1 MHRLILNVKLLSLVA
16 AVVVAV
22 VAAGSL
28 GAPREAQA
36 QAATD
41 PTGVICG
48 YLHNLSG
55 APNFS
60 GTTLARIEPAGGGT
74 FDLTA
79 VAYTHLTSTAM
90 PDCKTSQIQ
99 VTEFP
104 AGFTPPTG
112 GEVRPSVTG
121 LTFSAPVL
129 SGGSCQEAFTF
140 GGVTFVDWTR
150 ITVALTIE
158 KAPTQ
163 STGSFSFETEFAD
176 ETTCINAAPQAP
188 AVSVDFDA
196 LYQDG
201 PGGDPST
208 FTSDW
213 DKDGITDWNELNPN
227 NLSCA
232 DPFETENCGVGG
244 VAELADVATT
254 PLEAAD
260 SSSNTGLIAVLVA
273 VAAAA
278 AVALGA
284 GAVYARSRLTR

>member
-1 MHRLILNVKLLSLVA
+1 MHRLNLNAKLLSLLA

-28 GAPREAQA
+28 GPQRQAEA

-79 VAYTHLTSTAM
+79 VAYTHLTDPNM
-90 PDCKTSQIQ
+90 PDCTTPQAE
-99 VTEFP
+99 VADFP
-104 AGFTPPTG
+104 GATAPTG

-129 SGGSCQEAFTF
+129 SGSSCQEAFTF
-140 GGVTFVDWTR
+140 AGATFTDWTR
-150 ITVALTIE
+150 ISVTLTIE

-163 STGSFSFETEFAD
+163 SAGSFSFETLFAD

-196 LYQDG
+196 LYQAG

-213 DKDGITDWNELNPN
+213 DKDGITDWAELDPK
-227 NLSCA
+227 LLACA
-232 DPFETENCGVGG
+232 DPFKAGGCGVGG
-244 VAELADVATT
+244 VAEQPDVATT

-260 SSSNTGLIAVLVA
+260 SSSNTGLIAA
-273 VAAAA
+273 IAAAA
-278 AVALGA
+278 AVAVA
-284 GAVYARSRLTR
+284 AVGGVAMFARRRQE